1 VNSNLGGLLWG
12 VKLIIVLAL
21 TNPQLTS
28 PHSHVRNDSWD
39 LYWGF
44 QRRTWNDCKPA
55 AGSQS
60 EMVRE
65 YFSLQHLS
73 EAFTSLM
80 YDKWLKNEEKKNCDW
95 SSVNSLASYSDQ
107 VIHLP
112 ILPFYNNT
120 HISLFPSSCFFL
132 SFMFLLPSFINSF
145 ILPVLS
151 FLFYFFFLV
160 SFVTFLL
167 ILPPSSSIFLPFLFL
182 YF

>member
-65 YFSLQHLS
+65 DFSLQHLS

-80 YDKWLKNEEKKNCDW
+80 YDKW
-95 SSVNSLASYSDQ
+95 
-107 VIHLP
+107 
-112 ILPFYNNT
+112 
-120 HISLFPSSCFFL
+120 
-132 SFMFLLPSFINSF
+132 
-145 ILPVLS
+145 
-151 FLFYFFFLV
+151 
-160 SFVTFLL
+160 
-167 ILPPSSSIFLPFLFL
+167 
-182 YF
+182 